1 MNSNLSRGCKGTLQ
15 KKIKNNKI
23 LSKQWEFFIY
33 LLGESFN
40 QSGNDGP
47 GGHGGQ
53 VYHGLVKVVRVVQ
66 AGTVVQ
72 YDTVAKIW
80 FKPCIAI
87 AHLSRP
93 SSVG

>member
-23 LSKQWEFFIY
+23 LSKQWEFSIY

-53 VYHGLVKVVRVVQ
+53 VYHGLVKVVREVQ
-66 AGTVVQ
+66 AEVGS
-72 YDTVAKIW
+72 
-80 FKPCIAI
+80 
-87 AHLSRP
+87 SR
-93 SSVG
+93 